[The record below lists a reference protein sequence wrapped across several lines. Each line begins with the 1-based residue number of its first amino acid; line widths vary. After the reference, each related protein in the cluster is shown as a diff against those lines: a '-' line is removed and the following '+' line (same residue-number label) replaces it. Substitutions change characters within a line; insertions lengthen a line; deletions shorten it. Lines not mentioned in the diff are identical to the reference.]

1 MEEMSFRKCI
11 LSLLLLTA
19 LSAACGTLYAQ
30 QVKGSKNTAPTEL
43 TSNEARNILR
53 RHDPHFNK
61 PGFRPGMDTR
71 RNQPWTSKR
80 TGHRPDS
87 IEAPVDIEKD
97 TSLTIDKGRTLI
109 YLERSDLVRFDE
121 FILPDVQILEGNVLL
136 RHEDA
141 LLWCDSAYLNQQTN
155 SFEAFGHVKMKQA
168 DTLTITAGHLIYN
181 GDTKIAYLHNKVKM
195 RNRKVTLETD
205 TLTYERE
212 SSIGYYTCGG
222 ILKDERNTLVSRHGY
237 YHSDTKLAEF
247 KYDVVGTN
255 EDTRILGD
263 TLTYNTDNKVAG
275 IVGPTEIYHQAHDD
289 PDSVLTVIYSSLGWY
304 DTNADQAEL
313 LNHSLII
320 HDKHNFISGDTI
332 FFDNKQGYGKMFTH
346 MEMNDT
352 TNKMILQG
360 NYGFYQ
366 EKGEIM
372 LATDSARIIDYS
384 RKDSLFAHADTL
396 YSFAVNDSDKVALAY
411 HNGRMFSKN
420 YQAVSD
426 SIVFCTVDSVTH
438 LMQLPILWQDSMQIT
453 GDTIR
458 IYPKDGSVDRM
469 HVKGNAIIVQQ
480 EDTIHFDQISGK
492 DIIGFVYEGD
502 LEHMEVI
509 GNAESIMFPKEDDGT
524 LIGLNKMLSS
534 YIHAF
539 FRDGSVWKVKVFPS
553 PQANMYPMNQISEGM
568 LKLPNFTWQIEI
580 RPKDKEDIFNRPKRL
595 TKQELEAQKRE
606 IREKEKA
613 EKRKKRMEDAT
624 NSDNTEQED

>member
-1 MEEMSFRKCI
+1 MNFRKFI
-11 LSLLLLTA
+11 LSFLLLMAMTA
-19 LSAACGTLYAQ
+19 ICGTLNAQ
-30 QVKGSKNTAPTEL
+30 KDDKKQAGSPTEL
-43 TSNEARNILR
+43 TPSMAQNVLR
-53 RHDPHFNK
+53 QNDPRFFKK
-61 PGFRPGMDTR
+61 PNFRPGMDTK
-71 RNQPWTSKR
+71 RNHPWSSKR
-80 TGHRPDS
+80 AGHHPDS
-87 IEAPVDIEKD
+87 LATPVDIEKD
-97 TSLTIDKGRTLI
+97 TTMVVEKGRTMV
-109 YLERSDLVRFDE
+109 YLERSELVRFDDE
-121 FILPDVQILEGNVLL
+121 IMPDVQILEGNVLL

-141 LLWCDSAYLNQQTN
+141 LLWCDSAYLNQLTN

-181 GDTKIAYLHNKVKM
+181 GDTKIAYLHDKVKM

-205 TLTYERE
+205 TLTYERD
-212 SSIGYYTCGG
+212 SNIGYYKCGG
-222 ILKDERNTLVSRHGY
+222 VLKDEKNKLISRHGY

-255 EDTRILGD
+255 EDTKMVGD

-275 IVGPTEIYHQAHDD
+275 IVGPTEIYYQDHKD

-304 DTNADQAEL
+304 DTKADQAEL

-320 HDKHNFISGDTI
+320 HDKHNFIEGDTI
-332 FFDNKQGYGKMFTH
+332 FFDNKKGYGKMFTN

-366 EKGEIM
+366 EEGEIM

-384 RKDSLFAHADTL
+384 RPDSVFAHADTL
-396 YSFAVNDSDKVALAY
+396 YSFEVNDSNKVALAY
-411 HNGRMFSKN
+411 HNGRIYSKD

-426 SIVFCTVDSVTH
+426 SILFNTVDSITH
-438 LMQLPILWQDSMQIT
+438 LMQLPILWQDSMQVT

-458 IYPKDGSVDRM
+458 IYPKGESIDYI
-469 HVKGNAIIVQQ
+469 HIKGNAIIIQQ
-480 EDTIHFDQISGK
+480 EDTIYFDQISGK
-492 DIIGFVYEGD
+492 DIFAFVFDGD
-502 LEHMEVI
+502 IEHVEVI

-524 LIGLNKMLSS
+524 FIGLNRMQSS

-539 FRDGSVWKVKVFPS
+539 FRDGDIWKVKVFPS
-553 PQANMYPMNQISEGM
+553 PQANMFPMDQINDGM
-568 LKLPNFTWQIEI
+568 LKLANFTWQIEA
-580 RPKDKEDIFNRPKRL
+580 RPKDKEDIFNRPKRY
-595 TKQELEAQKRE
+595 TKAELEAQRRA

-613 EKRKKRMEDAT
+613 EKRKKRMEDASD
-624 NSDNTEQED
+624 SDNQEQE

>member
-1 MEEMSFRKCI
+1 MTVSAVCG
-11 LSLLLLTA
+11 SLHAQNSESKKKSDAPATT
-19 LSAACGTLYAQ
+19 SAPESSRDLI
-30 QVKGSKNTAPTEL
+30 
-43 TSNEARNILR
+43 RMR
-53 RHDPHFNK
+53 RSQMIIK
-61 PGFRPGMDTR
+61 PGFRPGMDTHR
-71 RNQPWTSKR
+71 DHPWTSKR

-87 IEAPVDIEKD
+87 LAAPVEIDKD
-97 TSLTIDKGRTLI
+97 TSMVIDKNRTLI
-109 YLERSDLVRFDE
+109 YLERSDLVRFDDE
-121 FILPDVQILEGNVLL
+121 IMPDVQILEGNVLL
-136 RHEDA
+136 RHDDA
-141 LLWCDSAYLNQQTN
+141 LLWCDSAYLNQVTN
-155 SFEAFGHVKMKQA
+155 SFEAFGNVRMKQA
-168 DTLTITAGHLIYN
+168 DTLSITARHLIYN
-181 GDTKIAYLHNKVKM
+181 GDTKTAYLHEKVKM

-212 SSIGYYTCGG
+212 TSIGYYTCGG

-247 KYDVVGTN
+247 KYEVVGTN
-255 EDTRILGD
+255 EDTRIIGD

-275 IVGPTEIYHQAHDD
+275 IVGPTEIYYQDHSD
-289 PDSVLTVIYSSLGWY
+289 PDSVLTVIHSSLGWY

-332 FFDNKQGYGKMFTH
+332 FFDNKKGYGKMFSH
-346 MEMNDT
+346 MDMNDT

-366 EKGEIM
+366 EEGEIM

-384 RKDSLFAHADTL
+384 SKDSTFAHADTL
-396 YSFAVNDSDKVALAY
+396 YSFAVNDTDKVALAY
-411 HNGRMFSKN
+411 HNGRVFNKG

-426 SIVFCTVDSVTH
+426 SIIFNTVDSITH
-438 LMQLPILWQDSMQIT
+438 LMQLPVLWQDSMQIT

-458 IYPKDGSVDRM
+458 IFPKGEAIDRM
-469 HVKGNAIIVQQ
+469 HVIGNAIIIQE
-480 EDTIHFDQISGK
+480 EDTIHYNQIAGK
-492 DIIGFVYEGD
+492 DIIGYVYDGD

-509 GNAESIMFPKEDDGT
+509 GNSESIMFPKEEDGT
-524 LIGLNKMLSS
+524 LIGLNRMASS
-534 YIHAF
+534 YMHAF

-553 PQANMYPMNQISEGM
+553 PQANMYPMDQVSEGM

-580 RPKDKEDIFNRPKRL
+580 RPKDKDDIFNRPKRF

-613 EKRKKRMEDAT
+613 EKRKKRMEDET
-624 NSDNTEQED
+624 DSDNTEQED